1 MRIVVAALAI
11 CDVDRCWSG
20 MKRLFIICAATLAQ
34 FLVIVPDMPA
44 QNKQSLHLV
53 QTIPMPNVKGRI
65 DHMDVDLEGK
75 RLFIAAV
82 ENGSME
88 VMDLTAGKWVR
99 TIPGFKTPTE
109 MCYARELNKI
119 FVASRDDG
127 MVRVFRADSLE
138 LIDSIKLELGA
149 NRIVYDPARKYI
161 YVGYGAKLAGFDYGR
176 VGIIDARSDKLLGD
190 MIVEAHPSQILLDN
204 AAHRILV
211 AVWEVG
217 KIDVFD
223 AIDHQMLLTW
233 TTGGQSG
240 DMALDHA
247 HHRLFTAT
255 RTAPQMLIVYDSD
268 SGQEVARLPAE
279 GRMNGVYYDGWHQ
292 RIYVTC
298 GRDLPSGYVFVY
310 QQKDADHY
318 EFLGKIPTAA
328 GAGTSFWVPQLNR
341 FYVAVPGLEK
351 QEAAVLVFEPEQ

>member
-1 MRIVVAALAI
+1 MANYLLA
-11 CDVDRCWSG
+11 V
-20 MKRLFIICAATLAQ
+20 
-34 FLVIVPDMPA
+34 VIVFASLLISSNGSSA
-44 QNKQSLHLV
+44 QTKPPLRLV
-53 QTIPMPNVKGRI
+53 QTISMPNVKGRI
-65 DHMDVDLEGK
+65 DHMDVDVDGH
-75 RLFIAAV
+75 RLFVAGV
-82 ENGSME
+82 ENGSLE
-88 VMDLTAGKWVR
+88 VLDLNTGKWLR
-99 TIPGFKTPTE
+99 SIGGFKTPTE
-109 MCYARELNKI
+109 MCYVHELNKL

-127 MVRVFRADSLE
+127 MVRVFRGDSLE

-149 NRIVYDPARKYI
+149 NRITYDPAKKYI
-161 YVGYGAKLAGFDYGR
+161 YIGYGAKLAGFDYGR
-176 VGIIDARSDKLLGD
+176 VGVIDARSDRLLGD
-190 MIVEAHPSQILLDN
+190 IIFEAHPSQILLDS
-204 AAHRILV
+204 AAQRILV
-211 AVWEVG
+211 AVWELG

-223 AIDHQMLLTW
+223 AIDHHMLLTW

-247 HHRLFTAT
+247 HHRLFIAT
-255 RTAPQMLIVYDSD
+255 RNAPQTMIVYDSY

-298 GRDLPSGYVFVY
+298 GRDLPAGYAFVY

-318 EFLGKIPTAA
+318 ELIDKITTAP

-351 QEAAVLVFEPEQ
+351 QEAAVQVFEPVP

>member
-1 MRIVVAALAI
+1 
-11 CDVDRCWSG
+11 
-20 MKRLFIICAATLAQ
+20 
-34 FLVIVPDMPA
+34 
-44 QNKQSLHLV
+44 
-53 QTIPMPNVKGRI
+53 
-65 DHMDVDLEGK
+65 MDVDLEGK
-75 RLFIAAV
+75 RLFVAGV

-88 VMDLTAGKWVR
+88 IVDLTTGKWVR
-99 TIPGFKTPTE
+99 SIPGFKTPTE
-109 MCYARELNKI
+109 MCYVRELNKI

-127 MVRVFRADSLE
+127 MVRVFRGDSLE

-149 NRIVYDPARKYI
+149 NRIVYDPARKYL

-223 AIDHQMLLTW
+223 AIDHQMLMTW

-255 RTAPQMLIVYDSD
+255 RTAPPSHPAFVDHQPRFQIFTAQVRRPEQRPLAFPTREPRHRNDS
-268 SGQEVARLPAE
+268 
-279 GRMNGVYYDGWHQ
+279 
-292 RIYVTC
+292 I
-298 GRDLPSGYVFVY
+298 
-310 QQKDADHY
+310 
-318 EFLGKIPTAA
+318 
-328 GAGTSFWVPQLNR
+328 
-341 FYVAVPGLEK
+341 AVPK
-351 QEAAVLVFEPEQ
+351 MTYQRRPP